1 MTVEHVSLGLLD
13 PRSSRTKIG
22 TAAMLGV
29 TLDLKR
35 EGRTQDVRFGVGRI
49 QLRELD
55 YEKCVLGLGNM

>member
-1 MTVEHVSLGLLD
+1 MSLGLLD

-55 YEKCVLGLGNM
+55 SEKCVLGLGNM